1 MRTLLLFAV
10 LLKVDLK
17 EPYYEEEES
26 LFPEKSWD
34 ARSKEELD
42 KESGVEP
49 KDKI

>member
-17 EPYYEEEES
+17 EPYEES

-34 ARSKEELD
+34 TRSKEELD